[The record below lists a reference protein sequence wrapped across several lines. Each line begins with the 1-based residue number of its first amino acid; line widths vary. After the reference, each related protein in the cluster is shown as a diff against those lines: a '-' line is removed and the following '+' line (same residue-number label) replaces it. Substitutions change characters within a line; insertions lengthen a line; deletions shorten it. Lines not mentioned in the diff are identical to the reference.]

1 MAVTQN
7 EYTGNGSATTY
18 SFTFPYLQTTDV
30 KVKLDGVTQAT
41 TAYTFPTAT
50 TVQMNSAPGSN
61 VKVLIYRDTGNDNK
75 KATFYPGSAIKAED
89 LNDDFDQILYTAQ
102 EIDNY
107 AMTTLGDDTM
117 IGNLQMGENQLVFEG
132 ATADAHETSIGVVD
146 PTADRTINFPNV
158 SGNVVTTGDT
168 GTVTATMLANVS
180 VNTTELVDSAI
191 TTDKINTAA
200 VTTAKIAADA
210 VTGAKIA
217 DDQINSEHYVAGSI
231 DTEHIAD
238 SQITTAKVAAS
249 AITTNQ
255 IADDAVTAAKLAS
268 NSVVSAS
275 IVDGAIVTGD
285 IADNAVTTAKIYAD
299 ALTGANIADD
309 QINSEHYI
317 DGSIDTAHLA
327 DDAVTTA
334 KIAANAVTTS
344 ELADAELTTLAGMQS
359 GTASIL
365 ASGTAL
371 AATTTEINS
380 ICDGKT
386 VQTTISDT
394 DASYPTSGAVV
405 DYVAAQ
411 IAPLGGLEVIGDED
425 SFPSQPASGVVI
437 SIADAGGIV
446 VNGSGVST
454 TARTSGNG
462 SDNVTINGFPST
474 LYNTTLTDNM
484 GLLVSSTG
492 SSNTYTYHKLLG
504 KESDIKTLSDDINDF
519 NARYRIASSAPSS
532 NNDDGD
538 LYFDTTAK
546 KMKVYNASTSQWDD
560 VAQSSSSHI
569 VTLSES
575 FNGSLTDFTMSTAA
589 TDAQST
595 IVSINGVIQKPNSG
609 TSTPAEG
616 FAISGNTLKLSNAP
630 ATGSTYFVVVL
641 GDTVS
646 IGTPSDNTVATAKI
660 QNLAV
665 TTDKIAADAVTA
677 AKIADDAVG
686 AEHIEVLDANL
697 QLADSVKIQVGTG
710 NDLELYHDG
719 DSSYIN
725 HITSGTDF
733 VIDAKSPGDDL
744 ILRAADDVNIRV
756 QGNETAINCI
766 GDGAVELYYDDSKKF
781 ETLTGG
787 ASVTGALD
795 CDSFDCSGSLNVS
808 GNATFHGNLDLH
820 DNDLLRI
827 GAGDDLQIYHNGSHS
842 YLDNN
847 TGSLIIRTNVAADVG
862 GDIFIKPHDNENG
875 INIIHDGAV
884 ELYYDGTKQVE
895 TTANGLTIHDYELK
909 VQAPAGSSAQLYLYG
924 DNGNDNNDLW
934 YMSAGNGEFYLN
946 YYVGSGTWEKSIA
959 CNSDGGVELYYDNA
973 LKLHTH
979 ADGVKLNDNT
989 YLPDNKQ
996 LRFGGDSDFRIFH
1009 TGGAHN
1015 YISSHTNN
1023 IYIQT
1028 PNTVEIG
1035 STDTSGSN
1043 VETSAKFIRNGSVE
1057 LYYNDTKVIEAGPNA
1072 SNARVHG
1079 WLEAFWDMG
1088 DAGYI
1093 YDGTNYPFHKLQ
1105 SSVNSW
1111 AVVVDNSHDSEP
1123 YGVFVKFTDVSP
1135 DDNTSMFYAGVDGA
1149 GYKYKV
1155 FADGDVWTSDAGTL
1169 TSDATLKEN
1178 ITDATS
1184 KLEDLKK
1191 LKVRNFNWKASFHPE
1206 KSKTKQI
1213 GFIAQEV
1220 EEVFPGLVTEHD
1232 ISPDGLEKDHTPIM
1246 KKSIKAAWD
1255 PIIIKAM
1262 QELITKVET
1271 LETKVAALE
1280 AK

>member
-89 LNDDFDQILYTAQ
+89 LNDDFDQVLYTAQ

-107 AMTTLGDDTM
+107 AMTTLGDSAM

-132 ATADAHETSIGVVD
+132 DTADAHETSIGVID
-146 PTADRTINFPNV
+146 PTADRTINFPDV
-158 SGNVVTTGDT
+158 SGNVVVTGKADQIT
-168 GTVTATMLANVS
+168 STELAPNS
-180 VNTTELVDSAI
+180 VDSSELVDGSIDTSHIA
-191 TTDKINTAA
+191 DLQ

-238 SQITTAKVAAS
+238 DQVTSAKIAAN
-249 AITTNQ
+249 AVTTNQ
-255 IADDAVTAAKLAS
+255 IIDDAVTADKLAS

-275 IVDGAIVTGD
+275 IVDGTIVTGD
-285 IADNAVTTAKIYAD
+285 LANSAVTQAKIADNAITTAKLNTD
-299 ALTGANIADD
+299 SVGAAQIIQNAVGTSEIAP
-309 QINSEHYI
+309 SAVTTTE
-317 DGSIDTAHLA
+317 LA
-327 DDAVTTA
+327 NDAVTTA
-334 KIAANAVTTS
+334 KIADS
-344 ELADAELTTLAGMQS
+344 ELKTLAGMQG

-538 LYFDTTAK
+538 LYFDTTSK

-560 VAQSSSSHI
+560 VAQSSSSYI

-595 IVSINGVIQKPNSG
+595 IVSINGVIQKPNAG

-665 TTDKIAADAVTA
+665 TGDKIATN
-677 AKIADDAVG
+677 
-686 AEHIEVLDANL
+686 LD
-697 QLADSVKIQVGTG
+697 LADNKKIRFGTG
-710 NDLELYHDG
+710 NDLNLYHDG
-719 DSSYIN
+719 THSYIKN
-725 HITSGTDF
+725 STGYI
-733 VIDAKSPGDDL
+733 L
-744 ILRAADDVNIRV
+744 IESDQLQLRAYNGETMLNGAANGSVELRYDDV
-756 QGNETAINCI
+756 
-766 GDGAVELYYDDSKKF
+766 KKF
-781 ETLTGG
+781 ETTSYGFTSSGYSSIGDGTWAYLTSDTNKS
-787 ASVTGALD
+787 AW
-795 CDSFDCSGSLNVS
+795 
-808 GNATFHGNLDLH
+808 GNDQ
-820 DNDLLRI
+820 
-827 GAGDDLQIYHNGSHS
+827 DLQIYHNGNSFITTS
-842 YLDNN
+842 SGYLNIDVGNENLYLDANE
-847 TGSLIIRTNVAADVG
+847 IRLRGDDG
-862 GDIFIKPHDNENG
+862 GETLAKFID
-875 INIIHDGAV
+875 DGAV
-884 ELYYDGTKQVE
+884 ELYYDGEKKVVTSSSGLEIYGTDGGAATLDLRADEGTNDTDQFRFHVDDGGPLYIRNKYSGSWE
-895 TTANGLTIHDYELK
+895 TNI
-909 VQAPAGSSAQLYLYG
+909 
-924 DNGNDNNDLW
+924 
-934 YMSAGNGEFYLN
+934 MCAGNG
-946 YYVGSGTWEKSIA
+946 A
-959 CNSDGGVELYYDNA
+959 AELYYDNA
-973 LKLHTH
+973 KKLETLSTGISVTGKVAPTGDLALTTTDNQHIRVGASNDLYIYHDGGNNWVDSVNNHPLILRAGTGIAYLQGSTVNIGDEGNVNQYIRAIGGGAVEIYHNNAQKFTTNTTGVSVTGYTRSYSNYSDATYSTSSLFNVLHT
-979 ADGVKLNDNT
+979 D
-989 YLPDNKQ
+989 
-996 LRFGGDSDFRIFH
+996 
-1009 TGGAHN
+1009 
-1015 YISSHTNN
+1015 
-1023 IYIQT
+1023 
-1028 PNTVEIG
+1028 
-1035 STDTSGSN
+1035 
-1043 VETSAKFIRNGSVE
+1043 
-1057 LYYNDTKVIEAGPNA
+1057 YNSWTCVIE
-1072 SNARVHG
+1072 
-1079 WLEAFWDMG
+1079 
-1088 DAGYI
+1088 
-1093 YDGTNYPFHKLQ
+1093 
-1105 SSVNSW
+1105 
-1111 AVVVDNSHDSEP
+1111 NSHDSEP
-1123 YGVFVKFTDVSP
+1123 YGLLIKYSDDSP
-1135 DDNTSMFYAGVDGA
+1135 DDNGHQALG
-1149 GYKYKV
+1149 
-1155 FADGDVWTSDAGTL
+1155 FADSASYRFLVYSDGDTWTSDAGTL
-1169 TSDATLKEN
+1169 TSDETLKEN

-1184 KLEDLKK
+1184 KLEDIKK
-1191 LKVRNFNWKASFHPE
+1191 LKVRNFNWKSSYHPQ
-1206 KSKTKQI
+1206 KSKKKQI

-1220 EEVFPGLVTEHD
+1220 EEVFPALVSEHD
-1232 ISPDGLEKDHTPIM
+1232 ISPNDGDGNHTPVM
-1246 KKSIKAAWD
+1246 KKAIKAAWD